1 MAKNSS
7 ASMFGGAGGRG
18 ARASVSTLDGLRKVL
33 GNQTETD
40 SAPIAKA
47 AAQPTASAA
56 PSGYDTPVAPL
67 PSEDNKQELRTLNN
81 RLSGYLDR
89 VRQLQND
96 NENLQK
102 QIDDILAKRKIPEGR
117 DWDEILKPLDHL
129 KKQIKDSTDDNAKL
143 LLQIDNSKLAK
154 EDFNNKLD
162 DENKACIELEKDLEA
177 LRRTK
182 DDIKMNCEQ
191 NKKEIEMV
199 KEELERLKQEHKNEV
214 NSLLEKIKDSDVNV
228 EIKSQDSSLADIIK
242 NVRVHYDK
250 IAEKNLKEA
259 DDWYKDK
266 FEPIKVEEAKNTETL
281 KSETNELKSLMKK
294 KQNVEIQIQAS
305 KSTIRNL
312 EETLRNIKMENS
324 QRLGPSNKII
334 LDLERDL
341 RNVRSQVEQQLEINK
356 ALLCIKMKLE
366 KEIEQYHELLS
377 GLTAD
382 PERPNES

>member
-56 PSGYDTPVAPL
+56 LSGYDTPVAPL

-129 KKQIKDSTDDNAKL
+129 KKQINDSTDDNAKL

-305 KSTIRNL
+305 NSTIRNL

-341 RNVRSQVEQQLEINK
+341 RNVKSQEKQQLEINK

-382 PERPNES
+382 PERPEK